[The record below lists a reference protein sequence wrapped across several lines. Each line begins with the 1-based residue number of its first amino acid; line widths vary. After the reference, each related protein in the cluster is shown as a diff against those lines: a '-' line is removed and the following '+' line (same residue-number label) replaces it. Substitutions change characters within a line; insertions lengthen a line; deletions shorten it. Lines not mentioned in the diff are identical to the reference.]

1 MPFKSAT
8 WKNIIHPDDLEL
20 INKNVIQHCDNENH
34 PYDQTVRY
42 THQFGQTIWMRRK
55 GMAIRNKEGKP
66 VRMIG
71 IHANVSEL
79 KNTQIKLKAQV
90 EFNNQIM
97 ESSEIGSWHWDLNSN
112 QFEISNQWASH
123 IGYSSADFSNYTFND
138 FQLLLHK
145 EDIQGSLMSI
155 NTHLEGANIKLEFEC
170 RIKHYNGQWIWV
182 LYKGGVIGRNI
193 DGTPKTVS
201 GTQQVIDARK
211 RNELL
216 LLKYKSLTET
226 TNHGSNIGTWEVDL
240 NSMTSYWSNV
250 TKKIHEVPSN
260 FLSTVENGI
269 NFYKKGES
277 RDKISNLF
285 NEAVAKAQQFDD
297 VFEIVTAKGNI
308 KYVRAIGVP
317 IVKNGKVVSVNGLFQ
332 DVDSETRL
340 NQKLKLQEE
349 QFRQTFE
356 FAAIGIAIVSL
367 DGKWVRVNKSTTKM
381 LGYSEAELIQLTFQ
395 DITHPEDLS
404 NDLNLLDQL
413 VNKKIEAYTI
423 EKRYFHKDGN
433 TI

>member
-42 THQFGQTIWMRRK
+42 THQFGQTIWLRRK

-226 TNHGSNIGTWEVDL
+226 TNHGSNIG
-240 NSMTSYWSNV
+240 
-250 TKKIHEVPSN
+250 
-260 FLSTVENGI
+260 
-269 NFYKKGES
+269 S
-277 RDKISNLF
+277 R
-285 NEAVAKAQQFDD
+285 
-297 VFEIVTAKGNI
+297 
-308 KYVRAIGVP
+308 
-317 IVKNGKVVSVNGLFQ
+317 
-332 DVDSETRL
+332 
-340 NQKLKLQEE
+340 
-349 QFRQTFE
+349 FE
-356 FAAIGIAIVSL
+356 FYDV
-367 DGKWVRVNKSTTKM
+367 
-381 LGYSEAELIQLTFQ
+381 
-395 DITHPEDLS
+395 
-404 NDLNLLDQL
+404 LL
-413 VNKKIEAYTI
+413 E
-423 EKRYFHKDGN
+423 
-433 TI
+433 

>member
-1 MPFKSAT
+1 
-8 WKNIIHPDDLEL
+8 
-20 INKNVIQHCDNENH
+20 
-34 PYDQTVRY
+34 
-42 THQFGQTIWMRRK
+42 
-55 GMAIRNKEGKP
+55 
-66 VRMIG
+66 
-71 IHANVSEL
+71 
-79 KNTQIKLKAQV
+79 
-90 EFNNQIM
+90 
-97 ESSEIGSWHWDLNSN
+97 
-112 QFEISNQWASH
+112 
-123 IGYSSADFSNYTFND
+123 
-138 FQLLLHK
+138 
-145 EDIQGSLMSI
+145 MSI